1 MAKGKKGKTGG
12 QNAPSYQGMAAQ
24 QGAAAP
30 MGQRGNSPWG
40 QMRGQMMGQGGPD
53 QNAWLQ
59 RRRMGGQ
66 MPNQGDPAA
75 AQAKFSQAVG
85 NFNPQQ
91 MEQFTSS
98 PQFQQALALRMGQ
111 NPALGMQ

>member
-1 MAKGKKGKTGG
+1 MAKGKKGGAGG
-12 QNAPSYQGMAAQ
+12 QNAPDYQGMAAQ